1 MAHIYMVEFL
11 FISFFLFATNHFS
24 AVFFFLSIILKIS
37 ENLMSMMDE
46 ENSLW
51 MLVECLSEKN
61 SQKRMRELETN

>member
-1 MAHIYMVEFL
+1 MAHIYKVEFL
-11 FISFFLFATNHFS
+11 FISFFLFATNHFQQ
-24 AVFFFLSIILKIS
+24 FFFLSIILKIS

-61 SQKRMRELETN
+61 SQKWMRELETN